1 MLRRRILA
9 SAMASVMA
17 IGSVAVVAN
26 AEDAVATKEVKTK
39 DDLAAFVKGFDDV
52 IKDKIYDYGSKAAK
66 NFEDAYDYAQN
77 VLADGEAEPKDYT
90 VAFAMLESVANPVN
104 HTVDDLAKLLELC
117 KSTYESDNI
126 LNEELN
132 DLIYD
137 ENKFYTFQNAY
148 VQAESALTSTDGRFI
163 NDSYDDLK
171 SAKDNLS
178 ILPYITK
185 SDFRSALKSYEA
197 LIQKR
202 HAYDDW
208 RRGEIGGYYNDK
220 YTGNWWGATHNATGG
235 AGTFGEIAKI
245 VLEDGRDENGDLVL
259 SKVTGAS
266 VADYITDIY
275 DELDSKKSISKTTD
289 EKYIDAYNTAKRAVE
304 IFNHFK
310 PDANERANKASV
322 TKLLEKYH
330 KQLVARYATTKAIDV
345 YEIVNGTRTVTNP
358 NWQDAGN
365 KYYAASLTNEGERG
379 TFNINGKDVTIANK
393 ADILKYV
400 EVTSDDVADL
410 IADGWVGN
418 AYTVA
423 PSPEDDWKWAKWDAN
438 LKEALY
444 VTEQFMDGN
453 YGIIYDEDHGID
465 DTGAVVPGKAGDH
478 TTEWTLVGRYLTYAL
493 KDVFEASA
501 PATYKKSDVS
511 KRIDKAY
518 EWIEKTGDAY
528 VFNDVHVALVEA
540 VQNAHNWMKDA
551 NKDKLYKDTTA
562 YDFGGTPMNATDV
575 VNAMDAKI
583 KAVSDE
589 WAKYQ
594 YSYQEIYDAI
604 NSVKEKLDENEY
616 NKTQGLTDALVA
628 TAKALSTVDP
638 TNPANGAFTDDR
650 EWIGYNRLFTDGGA
664 NGSEKA
670 LKSAYETLKAEVEK
684 AQVKKV
690 LGDLNGDNVAD
701 YWDATIILKADV
713 GLDGYT
719 IDTLDKE
726 AADFDQNGSVDIF
739 DAAAILKA
747 WANS

>member
-39 DDLAAFVKGFDDV
+39 DDLAALVKGFEDV

-66 NFEDAYDYAQN
+66 NFEDAYDYAVN
-77 VLADGEAEPKDYT
+77 VLEDTNAEPKDYN
-90 VAFAMLESVANPVN
+90 VAYAMLESVANPVN
-104 HTVDDLAKLLELC
+104 HTVDDLAKLLESC

-137 ENKFYTFQNAY
+137 EDKFLAFQAAY
-148 VQAESALTSTDGRFI
+148 VTAESALTATDGRFI

-178 ILPYITK
+178 ILPFITK
-185 SDFRSALKSYEA
+185 ADFRSALKSYEA

-208 RRGEIGGYYNDK
+208 RRGDIGGWYDDK
-220 YTGNWWGATHNATGG
+220 YTGNWWGAIHNATGG

-259 SKVTGAS
+259 SKVTGTS
-266 VADYITDIY
+266 VIDYITDIY

-304 IFNHFK
+304 IFNQFK

-345 YEIVNGTRTVTNP
+345 YEIVNGTRTVTDA
-358 NWQDAGN
+358 NWQDADN
-365 KYYAASLTNEGERG
+365 KYYAATLTNEGDRG
-379 TFNINGKDVTIANK
+379 TFNINGTDVTIANK

-400 EVTSDDVADL
+400 EVGSADVEELTD
-410 IADGWVGN
+410 DGWSDGLY
-418 AYTVA
+418 AG
-423 PSPEDDWKWAKWDAN
+423 SDGWKWAIWDAEVLDA
-438 LKEALY
+438 LKLAEEFIGGTY
-444 VTEQFMDGN
+444 DGV
-453 YGIIYDEDHGID
+453 YDID
-465 DTGAVVPGKAGDH
+465 DTGAVVPDKAGDH
-478 TTEWTLVGRYLTYAL
+478 TTEWTLVGRYLKYAL
-493 KDVFEASA
+493 LDAFDASA

-511 KRIDKAY
+511 KRIDLAY

-540 VQNAHNWMKDA
+540 VQNAHNWMKEA
-551 NKDKLYKDTTA
+551 NKDKLYKDTKG
-562 YDFGGTPMNATDV
+562 YDFGGRPEMTATDV
-575 VNAMDAKI
+575 VKAMDAKI
-583 KAVSDE
+583 KDVSDE

-594 YSYQEIYDAI
+594 YSYQEIYDTI
-604 NSVKEKLDENEY
+604 DSVKEKLDENEY

-628 TAKALSTVDP
+628 TAKALSTIDP
-638 TNPANGAFTDDR
+638 TRADNGAFTDDR
-650 EWIGYNRLFTDGGA
+650 EWIGYNRLFTADGA

-690 LGDLNGDNVAD
+690 LGDLNNDGNVD
-701 YWDATIILKADV
+701 MFDAAIILQADINN
-713 GLDGYT
+713 T
-719 IDTLDKE
+719 IGDLDKE
-726 AADFDQNGSVDIF
+726 VADHDQDGDVDIF
-739 DAAAILKA
+739 DAASILKA
-747 WANS
+747 YVNS